1 MKRNFVVTLFI
12 GAFAMFGFLGMLL
25 SSPPTAKAADLCLDD
40 VEAPRLAITA
50 PTSEGH
56 FTTSTSTIDVSGYA
70 FEPCGIV
77 MIDWSTASSQGDIA
91 AGSTSDW
98 MNWAWHA
105 NDILLEEGENL
116 VMIKAVDAAGNES
129 TATLRVTY
137 TPPSPPPEPPPG
149 DYSEMDNRKAKFTFY
164 FQGYD
169 NYDRGSDVSYLE
181 KGPDGTFR
189 MPFNEDV
196 TVSIEF
202 GDADLPR
209 FSQTIPAGTVV
220 GTTKY
225 RYVSG
230 GPGIRELIFM
240 DATSTS
246 VYFYVFLDKW
256 NFFPELKYSMSNQ
269 EYIALCKSISNFTIT
284 VQIGADRIYRGT
296 SPLAQV
302 NYTTSKLE
310 LAFNR

>member
-1 MKRNFVVTLFI
+1 MKRNFIRYLVI
-12 GAFAMFGFLGMLL
+12 GVLAISCVFGMLPFGL
-25 SSPPTAKAADLCLDD
+25 QGANASVACVDD
-40 VEAPRLAITA
+40 VEGPNLAITA
-50 PTSEGH
+50 PTSESH
-56 FTTSTSTIDVSGYA
+56 FTTSSPSIDLSGYA

-77 MIDWSTASSQGDIA
+77 LISWSTNSSEGDIA

-105 NDILLEEGENL
+105 NGIPLEEGENL
-116 VMIKAVDAAGNES
+116 VVIYGVDARGNES
-129 TATLRVTY
+129 STTLLVTY

-149 DYSEMDNRKAKFTFY
+149 EYSDMENRKAKFTFY

-181 KGPDGTFR
+181 KGPDGIFS

-202 GDADLPR
+202 GGPDLPK
-209 FSQTIPAGTVV
+209 FSQTIPAGTVE

-256 NFFPELKYSMSNQ
+256 NFFPDLKASMSNEQ
-269 EYIALCKSISNFTIT
+269 YIALCKSITNFTIT
-284 VQIGADRIYRGT
+284 VQIGSDKVYRGT
-296 SPLAQV
+296 SPLSQV